1 MSQKDRTMSNSL
13 YERDFYAWANEQAA
27 LLRAGKLDSAD
38 IENIAEEI
46 ESMGRSE
53 KRELVNRLAVL
64 LRHLLKWRYQPSL
77 RGNSWRL
84 TVTEQRYRL
93 RRHMN
98 DNPSLKSQL
107 DEAMLDAYSLAKLSA
122 ERETGLTRSTFP
134 QDCPFTFD
142 QAMTEDF
149 LPD

>member
-1 MSQKDRTMSNSL
+1 MSSNAPL
-13 YERDFYAWANEQAA
+13 YDTDFYAWANEQAA
-27 LLRAGKLDSAD
+27 LLRAGRLTEAD

-64 LRHLLKWRYQPSL
+64 LQHLLKWRFQPGF

-84 TVTEQRYRL
+84 TIEEQRFQIADHL
-93 RRHMN
+93 R

-107 DEAMLDAYSLAKLSA
+107 DDVTGSAYRQGRVGAF
-122 ERETGLTRSTFP
+122 RETGLDPDMFP
-134 QDCPFTFD
+134 EACPFAFD
-142 QAMTEDF
+142 QAMDPDF
-149 LPD
+149 WPD